1 MINRDN
7 FISELILREHV
18 RRRILTKH
26 HQKVMTE
33 NKFRNL
39 IRDLLSEAEQ
49 GEAPAESTGINVL
62 ADLLKKIVPV
72 LEDEYRMLTSS
83 PEQRTSFRA
92 HIIQA
97 VKNSLAPIVATNAEG
112 TNEGI
117 EYEIDFSL
125 LSEKITIDVG
135 DDADESEEVEGE
147 FIDIDAD
154 AGEEEDTF
162 AIKDQNE
169 TGRNFAKGAFEK
181 VEKQIVDAYDKLGD
195 ENDKKLFYD
204 YLLTNLMLYFDKF
217 EDELIAELPQTS
229 TEEYE
234 QEKEAG
240 EEAEVTPEEGG
251 EEEAEGGAE
260 GEAEGEEEAG
270 GDEID
275 LEL

>member
-1 MINRDN
+1 MINRNN

-18 RRRILTKH
+18 RRRILKKH
-26 HQKVMTE
+26 RHKMIVE
-33 NKFRNL
+33 NKM
-39 IRDLLSEAEQ
+39 RDLIKSFLIEAEQ

-112 TNEGI
+112 TNESV

-135 DDADESEEVEGE
+135 EEDSEEEVEGE
-147 FIDIDAD
+147 FIDI
-154 AGEEEDTF
+154 EDTAEEKDEF
-162 AIKDQNE
+162 GIKDQNE
-169 TGRNFAKGAFEK
+169 TGRNFAKGAFDK

-195 ENDKKLFYD
+195 ENDQKLFYD

-240 EEAEVTPEEGG
+240 EDAEVAPEEGG
-251 EEEAEGGAE
+251 EEEPEA
-260 GEAEGEEEAG
+260 EAEGEEEAG
-270 GDEID
+270 EEEEE

>member
-26 HQKVMTE
+26 QQKLVTE

-39 IRDLLSEAEQ
+39 IKDLLSEAEQ
-49 GEAPAESTGINVL
+49 GEAPSESTGINVL

-97 VKNSLAPIVATNAEG
+97 VKNSLAPIVANNAEG
-112 TNEGI
+112 VNESF

-135 DDADESEEVEGE
+135 DDEAEEVEGE
-147 FIDIDAD
+147 FIDIEDTT
-154 AGEEEDTF
+154 EEEDEF
-162 AIKDQNE
+162 GIKDQNE
-169 TGRNFAKGAFEK
+169 TGRNFAKGAFDK

-195 ENDKKLFYD
+195 ENDRKLFYD

-234 QEKEAG
+234 QEKEAE
-240 EEAEVTPEEGG
+240 EEAEVTPG
-251 EEEAEGGAE
+251 
-260 GEAEGEEEAG
+260 EGEEEPEAEAG
-270 GDEID
+270 EEADEGEEE
-275 LEL
+275 EL

>member
-1 MINRDN
+1 MINRDK

-18 RRRILTKH
+18 RNRILKKH
-26 HQKVMTE
+26 QAKIIAD
-33 NKFRNL
+33 NKIRNVVRNL
-39 IRDLLSEAEQ
+39 LNEAEQ

-112 TNEGI
+112 TNENL

-135 DDADESEEVEGE
+135 DEDEEVEGE
-147 FIDIDAD
+147 FIDIEDTA
-154 AGEEEDTF
+154 EEEDEF
-162 AIKDQNE
+162 GIKDQNE
-169 TGRNFAKGAFEK
+169 TGRNFAKGAFDK
-181 VEKQIVDAYDKLGD
+181 VEKQIVDAYDKLSD
-195 ENDKKLFYD
+195 ENDRKLFYD

-240 EEAEVTPEEGG
+240 EDAEVAPEEGG
-251 EEEAEGGAE
+251 EEEPEA
-260 GEAEGEEEAG
+260 EAEGEEEAG
-270 GDEID
+270 EEEEE

>member
-1 MINRDN
+1 MR
-7 FISELILREHV
+7 
-18 RRRILTKH
+18 
-26 HQKVMTE
+26 E

-39 IRDLLSEAEQ
+39 IRGLLTEAEQ
-49 GEAPAESTGINVL
+49 GETPAESTGINVL

-97 VKNSLAPIVATNAEG
+97 VKNSLAPIVATSGGE
-112 TNEGI
+112 TNESV

-162 AIKDQNE
+162 GIKDQNE

-234 QEKEAG
+234 QEKQAG
-240 EEAEVTPEEGG
+240 EDAEIAPEEGG
-251 EEEAEGGAE
+251 EEEAG

-270 GDEID
+270 GDEVD

>member
-1 MINRDN
+1 MINRN
-7 FISELILREHV
+7 KFISELILREHV
-18 RRRILTKH
+18 RNRILKKH
-26 HQKVMTE
+26 QHKVMIE
-33 NKFRNL
+33 NKMRGL
-39 IRDLLSEAEQ
+39 IKSFLVEAEQ

-112 TNEGI
+112 TNESI
-117 EYEIDFSL
+117 EYEIDFSV

-135 DDADESEEVEGE
+135 DEDEPAEEVAGE
-147 FIDIDAD
+147 FIDIEDTT
-154 AGEEEDTF
+154 EEEDTF
-162 AIKDQNE
+162 GIKDQNE
-169 TGRNFAKGAFEK
+169 TGRNFAKGAFDK

-195 ENDKKLFYD
+195 ANDQKLFYD

-240 EEAEVTPEEGG
+240 EDAEVAPEEGG
-251 EEEAEGGAE
+251 EEEPEA
-260 GEAEGEEEAG
+260 EAEGEEEAG
-270 GDEID
+270 EEEEE

>member
-1 MINRDN
+1 
-7 FISELILREHV
+7 V
-18 RRRILTKH
+18 
-26 HQKVMTE
+26 TE
-33 NKFRNL
+33 NKFQNL
-39 IRDLLSEAEQ
+39 IRGLLSEAEQ

-97 VKNSLAPIVATNAEG
+97 VKNSLAPIVATNAEE
-112 TNEGI
+112 TNESL

-135 DDADESEEVEGE
+135 DEDEEVEGE
-147 FIDIDAD
+147 FIDI
-154 AGEEEDTF
+154 EDTAEEKDEF
-162 AIKDQNE
+162 GIKDQNE
-169 TGRNFAKGAFEK
+169 TGRNFAKGAFDK
-181 VEKQIVDAYDKLGD
+181 VEKQIVDAYDKLSD
-195 ENDKKLFYD
+195 ENDRKLFYD

-234 QEKEAG
+234 EEKEAG
-240 EEAEVTPEEGG
+240 EDAEVAPDEG
-251 EEEAEGGAE
+251 EA
-260 GEAEGEEEAG
+260 EAEGEEEA
-270 GDEID
+270 DEGEEE
-275 LEL
+275 EL

>member
-26 HQKVMTE
+26 QQKVVTE
-33 NKFRNL
+33 SKLRNL

-112 TNEGI
+112 TNESI

-135 DDADESEEVEGE
+135 EEESEEEVEGE
-147 FIDIDAD
+147 FIDI
-154 AGEEEDTF
+154 EDTAEEKDEF
-162 AIKDQNE
+162 GIKDQNE
-169 TGRNFAKGAFEK
+169 TGRNFAKGAFDK

-195 ENDKKLFYD
+195 ENDQKLFYD

-240 EEAEVTPEEGG
+240 EDAEVAPEEGG
-251 EEEAEGGAE
+251 EEEPEA
-260 GEAEGEEEAG
+260 EAEGEEEAG
-270 GDEID
+270 EEEEE

>member
-18 RRRILTKH
+18 RRRILSKH
-26 HQKVMTE
+26 QQKVVTE
-33 NKFRNL
+33 NKLRNV
-39 IRDLLSEAEQ
+39 IRQLLSEAEQ

-112 TNEGI
+112 TNESI

-135 DDADESEEVEGE
+135 EEESEEEVEGE
-147 FIDIDAD
+147 FIDI
-154 AGEEEDTF
+154 EDTAEEKDEF
-162 AIKDQNE
+162 GIKDQNE
-169 TGRNFAKGAFEK
+169 TGRNFAKGAFDK

-195 ENDKKLFYD
+195 ENDQKLFYD

-240 EEAEVTPEEGG
+240 EDAEVTPDEGG
-251 EEEAEGGAE
+251 EEEP
-260 GEAEGEEEAG
+260 EAEAGGEEEAG
-270 GDEID
+270 EEEEE

>member
-26 HQKVMTE
+26 QQRVVTE
-33 NKFRNL
+33 SKFRNL

-112 TNEGI
+112 TNESL

-135 DDADESEEVEGE
+135 DDEAEEVEGE
-147 FIDIDAD
+147 FIDIEDTA
-154 AGEEEDTF
+154 EEEDTF
-162 AIKDQNE
+162 GIKDQNE
-169 TGRNFAKGAFEK
+169 TGRNFAKGAFDK
-181 VEKQIVDAYDKLGD
+181 VEKQIVDAYDKLSD
-195 ENDKKLFYD
+195 ENDRKLFYD

-240 EEAEVTPEEGG
+240 EDAEVTPEEGG
-251 EEEAEGGAE
+251 EEGAE
-260 GEAEGEEEAG
+260 ADLEGEEEAG
-270 GDEID
+270 EEEEE

>member
-26 HQKVMTE
+26 QQRVVTE
-33 NKFRNL
+33 SKFRNL

-97 VKNSLAPIVATNAEG
+97 VKNSLAPIVATNAEE
-112 TNEGI
+112 TNENL

-135 DDADESEEVEGE
+135 DDEAEEVEGE
-147 FIDIDAD
+147 FIDIEDT
-154 AGEEEDTF
+154 GEEEDTF
-162 AIKDQNE
+162 GIKDQNFFSRFSWPSGPKSDPQRSDLYCSSSLFSAG
-169 TGRNFAKGAFEK
+169 TKRQKFSAP
-181 VEKQIVDAYDKLGD
+181 DATQLKLARKPPRTQ
-195 ENDKKLFYD
+195 KKAAPRG
-204 YLLTNLMLYFDKF
+204 TV
-217 EDELIAELPQTS
+217 
-229 TEEYE
+229 
-234 QEKEAG
+234 G
-240 EEAEVTPEEGG
+240 
-251 EEEAEGGAE
+251 E
-260 GEAEGEEEAG
+260 GEPYRQHRRPYNTR
-270 GDEID
+270 
-275 LEL
+275 

>member
-26 HQKVMTE
+26 QQKLVTE

-39 IRDLLSEAEQ
+39 IKDLLSEAEQ
-49 GEAPAESTGINVL
+49 GEAPSESTGINVL

-97 VKNSLAPIVATNAEG
+97 VKNSLAPIVANNAEG
-112 TNEGI
+112 VNESF

-135 DDADESEEVEGE
+135 DDEAEEVEGE
-147 FIDIDAD
+147 FIDIEDTT
-154 AGEEEDTF
+154 EEEDEF
-162 AIKDQNE
+162 GIKDQNE
-169 TGRNFAKGAFEK
+169 TGRNFAKGAFDK

-195 ENDKKLFYD
+195 ENDRKLFYD

-234 QEKEAG
+234 QEKEAE
-240 EEAEVTPEEGG
+240 EEAEVTPG
-251 EEEAEGGAE
+251 
-260 GEAEGEEEAG
+260 EGEEEPEAEAEEEA
-270 GDEID
+270 DEGEEE
-275 LEL
+275 EL

>member
-1 MINRDN
+1 MISSMSLNGQ
-7 FISELILREHV
+7 
-18 RRRILTKH
+18 
-26 HQKVMTE
+26 QKLVTE

-39 IRDLLSEAEQ
+39 IKDLLSEAEQ
-49 GEAPAESTGINVL
+49 GEAPSESTGINVL

-97 VKNSLAPIVATNAEG
+97 VKNSLAPIVANNAEG
-112 TNEGI
+112 VNESF

-135 DDADESEEVEGE
+135 DDEAEEVEGE
-147 FIDIDAD
+147 FIDIEDTT
-154 AGEEEDTF
+154 EEEDEF
-162 AIKDQNE
+162 GIKDQNE
-169 TGRNFAKGAFEK
+169 TGRNFAKGAFDK

-195 ENDKKLFYD
+195 ENDRKLFYD

-234 QEKEAG
+234 QEKEAE
-240 EEAEVTPEEGG
+240 EEAEVTPG
-251 EEEAEGGAE
+251 
-260 GEAEGEEEAG
+260 EGEEEPEAEAEEEA
-270 GDEID
+270 DEGEEE
-275 LEL
+275 EL